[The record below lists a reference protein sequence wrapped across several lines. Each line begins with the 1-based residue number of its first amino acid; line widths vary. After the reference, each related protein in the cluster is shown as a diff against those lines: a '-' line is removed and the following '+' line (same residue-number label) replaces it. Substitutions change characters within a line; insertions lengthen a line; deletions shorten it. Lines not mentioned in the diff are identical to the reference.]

1 MPYSLNGAQV
11 QAVGGRWRRHSPLV
25 SHPSRS
31 SSRTALAL
39 WKGVLSSTTTT
50 GFLGL
55 PRRAPPLYN
64 LASSNRSGSESAG
77 VNIRNLKGVFAEW
90 ESDGDERS
98 GADPAFET
106 LRRRYAAG
114 EDLSG
119 GVRG

>member
-39 WKGVLSSTTTT
+39 WRGVLSSTTTT

-64 LASSNRSGSESAG
+64 LASSKRSGLESAG
-77 VNIRNLKGVFAEW
+77 ANIRNLKGVFAEW
-90 ESDGDERS
+90 ESDTERTQVS
-98 GADPAFET
+98 CYGLSLLYYPYT
-106 LRRRYAAG
+106 LSTQACIG
-114 EDLSG
+114 L
-119 GVRG
+119 